1 MVDPSLKE
9 EAAAAGRFTG
19 VSGPEDWRLHVRLA
33 CLLNGRAGTAALWHL
48 SVGSWLRARTG

>member
-19 VSGPEDWRLHVRLA
+19 VPRGLKTGAYTSASLA
-33 CLLNGRAGTAALWHL
+33 LNGRAGAAALWHL
-48 SVGSWLRARTG
+48 PVGSWLRARTG